1 MLHVYIPFILASLT
15 LNLLPGP
22 DMIYIM
28 ARTVSH
34 GQRAGVLSVFGISTG
49 LLFHTMAAASGL
61 SLILLSSITFF
72 RIIKYIGVIYL
83 IYLGL
88 RLLFFTS
95 SLHFH
100 KSDFSAISSKKIY
113 QQGFLTNIY
122 NPKVAIFFL
131 AFLPQFVQQN
141 YNTFIQVFILGI
153 LFIMLGTLVNIFVVL
168 FCSTFKKYLV
178 TNELGQKLLQK
189 ITGMVL
195 IGIGLKIATYRYESL

>member
-15 LNLLPGP
+15 LNFLPGP
-22 DMIYIM
+22 DMIYVM
-28 ARTVSH
+28 ARTISH
-34 GQRAGVLSVFGISTG
+34 GQRAGILSVFGISTG

-61 SLILLSSITFF
+61 SLILLSSFTLFQ
-72 RIIKYIGVIYL
+72 IIKCIGVIYL

-88 RLLFFTS
+88 RLVFFTS
-95 SLHFH
+95 SLHLH

-113 QQGFLTNIY
+113 QQGFLTNIL

-141 YNTFIQVFILGI
+141 NNMFIQVVILGV
-153 LFIMLGTLVNIFVVL
+153 LFIISGILVNSCVVL
-168 FCSTFKKYLV
+168 FYSTFKKYLV
-178 TNELGQKLLQK
+178 TNELVQKLLHK

>member
-28 ARTVSH
+28 ARTISH
-34 GQRAGVLSVFGISTG
+34 GQRAGMLSVFGISTG

-61 SLILLSSITFF
+61 SLILLSSFTFF
-72 RIIKYIGVIYL
+72 QIIKYIGVIYL

-88 RLLFFTS
+88 RLVFFTS
-95 SLHFH
+95 SLHLH

-113 QQGFLTNIY
+113 QQGFLTNIL

-141 YNTFIQVFILGI
+141 NNTFIQVVILGV
-153 LFIMLGTLVNIFVVL
+153 LFIITGTLVNTFVVL

>member
-15 LNLLPGP
+15 LNFLPGP

-28 ARTVSH
+28 ARTISH
-34 GQRAGVLSVFGISTG
+34 GQRAGILSVFGISTG

-88 RLLFFTS
+88 RLFFFTS
-95 SLHFH
+95 SLHLR
-100 KSDFSAISSKKIY
+100 KSDFSAISGIKIY
-113 QQGFLTNIY
+113 QQGFLTNIF

-153 LFIMLGTLVNIFVVL
+153 LFIIMGTLVNIVVVL
-168 FCSTFKKYLV
+168 FCSPFKKYLV
-178 TNELGQKLLQK
+178 RNELGQKLLQK

>member
-15 LNLLPGP
+15 LNFLPGP

-28 ARTVSH
+28 ARTISH
-34 GQRAGVLSVFGISTG
+34 GQRAGILSVFGISTG

-61 SLILLSSITFF
+61 SLILLSSITIF

-88 RLLFFTS
+88 RLLFFSS
-95 SLHFH
+95 SLHLH
-100 KSDFSAISSKKIY
+100 KSDFSAISAKKIY
-113 QQGFLTNIY
+113 QQGFLTNIF

-153 LFIMLGTLVNIFVVL
+153 LFIIMGTLVNFFVVL

-178 TNELGQKLLQK
+178 INELGQKLLQK
-189 ITGMVL
+189 ITGIVL
-195 IGIGLKIATYRYESL
+195 IGIGLKIATYQYKSL